1 MYKNIPYI
9 IIGILVIA
17 VLIHS
22 YMSVRYGY
30 DWIGTQTRKVI
41 AKIMTRTNS
50 ITELYPIPAVP
61 YMDRFSEYTKIP
73 KMKESSESPGLVY
86 Y

>member
-1 MYKNIPYI
+1 MYRNLPYI
-9 IIGILVIA
+9 VIGILVIL

-22 YMSVRYGY
+22 YMSVRFGY

-41 AKIMTRTNS
+41 QKAYTTSNS
-50 ITELYPIPAVP
+50 VHELYPIPPVP
-61 YMDRFSEYTKIP
+61 FMDRFSEYTKIP
-73 KMKESSESPGLVY
+73 KMKESGTAPGIAY

>member
-1 MYKNIPYI
+1 MYRNLPYI
-9 IIGILVIA
+9 VIGILILF

-30 DWIGTQTRKVI
+30 DWIGAQTRKVI
-41 AKIMTRTNS
+41 QRAYTSSNS
-50 ITELYPIPAVP
+50 VHELYPIPPVP
-61 YMDRFSEYTKIP
+61 FMDRFSEYTKIP
-73 KMKESSESPGLVY
+73 KMKESSQAPGIAY

>member
-1 MYKNIPYI
+1 MYRNLPYI
-9 IIGILVIA
+9 VIGVLVLL

-30 DWIGTQTRKVI
+30 DWIGTQTRKAI
-41 AKIMTRTNS
+41 RGTYTGNS
-50 ITELYPIPAVP
+50 VHELYPIPP
-61 YMDRFSEYTKIP
+61 IPFMDRFSEFTKIP
-73 KMKESSESPGLVY
+73 KMKENMVAPGTVY

>member
-1 MYKNIPYI
+1 MYRNLPYI
-9 IIGILVIA
+9 VIGGLVIL

-30 DWIGTQTRKVI
+30 DWIGTQTRRVI
-41 AKIMTRTNS
+41 QKAYTGNS
-50 ITELYPIPAVP
+50 VHQLYPIPP
-61 YMDRFSEYTKIP
+61 IPFMDRFSEFTKIP
-73 KMKESSESPGLVY
+73 KMKENGVAPGTVY

>member
-1 MYKNIPYI
+1 MYKHLPYI
-9 IIGILVIA
+9 LIGILVLF

-30 DWIGTQTRKVI
+30 DWIGAQTRKVI
-41 AKIMTRTNS
+41 ARAMTKSNS

-61 YMDRFSEYTKIP
+61 FMDRFSQYTKIP
-73 KMKESSESPGLVY
+73 KMKESGEAPGMANY
-86 Y
+86 

>member
-1 MYKNIPYI
+1 MYRNLPYI
-9 IIGILVIA
+9 VIGILVLF

-22 YMSVRYGY
+22 YMSVRFGY

-41 AKIMTRTNS
+41 HGVYKRSNS
-50 ITELYPIPAVP
+50 VHELYPIPPVP
-61 YMDRFSEYTKIP
+61 FMDRFSEFTKIP
-73 KMKESSESPGLVY
+73 KMKESGQAPGSAY

>member
-1 MYKNIPYI
+1 MYKHLPYI
-9 IIGILVIA
+9 LIGILVLF

-30 DWIGTQTRKVI
+30 DWIGAQTRKVI
-41 AKIMTRTNS
+41 VRAMTKSNS

-61 YMDRFSEYTKIP
+61 FMDRFSQYTKIP
-73 KMKESSESPGLVY
+73 KMKESGEAPGMANY
-86 Y
+86 